1 MSKISRIKNG
11 ELFLVSTDTV
21 PGIGGI
27 VTELTKEKLMTIKK
41 VREEKKFAILVANIF
56 QAREFSEWNKDA
68 DALAKEYWP
77 QPLTIALDTY
87 AIRMPNS
94 RKLLKLLKKIGPI
107 YLTSANIHNEKP
119 LNFNDAKIK
128 FKNDIKIHLNY
139 TKNSS
144 GLSST
149 VVKSTTRKIIRQGEV
164 RIK

>member
-1 MSKISRIKNG
+1 
-11 ELFLVSTDTV
+11 
-21 PGIGGI
+21 
-27 VTELTKEKLMTIKK
+27 
-41 VREEKKFAILVANIF
+41 
-56 QAREFSEWNKDA
+56 
-68 DALAKEYWP
+68 
-77 QPLTIALDTY
+77 LDTY